1 MQAPMQ
7 TTQQTPM
14 QTAQD
19 FKPEEMQD
27 FLRIQHRR
35 VNPTEETT
43 DKEFLIRC
51 RILLG
56 NETHLFHKQTEKFA
70 LRPTIFAYLSNHHN
84 SVYINFQKYFNKL
97 IIEKAKLLN
106 GEKFEPIE
114 IIEGKY
120 IGFFTKID
128 TLRRFNIVF
137 RECCRVVGTVKGFRI
152 TNIIK
157 NRKKETT
164 GTTTGTTTEKKQETP
179 TGTPTEKKQETPT
192 EKKQETPTGTDKK
205 E

>member
-1 MQAPMQ
+1 MQAPMMQ
-7 TTQQTPM
+7 TTQQTT
-14 QTAQD
+14 QG
-19 FKPEEMQD
+19 FNPEEMQE
-27 FLRIQHRR
+27 LLKIQHRR

-56 NETHLFHKQTEKFA
+56 NETHLFHKPTEKFA
-70 LRPTIFAYLSNHHN
+70 LRPTIFAYLTNHHN

-97 IIEKAKLLN
+97 IIEKSKLLN
-106 GEKFEPIE
+106 GEKFEPFE

-157 NRKKETT
+157 NRKK
-164 GTTTGTTTEKKQETP
+164 TTETETKQET
-179 TGTPTEKKQETPT
+179 EKETKQET
-192 EKKQETPTGTDKK
+192 KQETEKETKQETEKETKKK

>member
-1 MQAPMQ
+1 MV
-7 TTQQTPM
+7 TIGELYTNL
-14 QTAQD
+14 
-19 FKPEEMQD
+19 KSV
-27 FLRIQHRR
+27 LRLMNID
-35 VNPTEETT
+35 TYAFE
-43 DKEFLIRC
+43 
-51 RILLG
+51 
-56 NETHLFHKQTEKFA
+56 A
-70 LRPTIFAYLSNHHN
+70 
-84 SVYINFQKYFNKL
+84 KL

-157 NRKKETT
+157 NKK
-164 GTTTGTTTEKKQETP
+164 K
-179 TGTPTEKKQETPT
+179 ETPT
-192 EKKQETPTGTDKK
+192 ETKK
-205 E
+205 ETEK

>member
-1 MQAPMQ
+1 MQTSQQ
-7 TTQQTPM
+7 TTQ

-19 FKPEEMQD
+19 FKPEEMQE
-27 FLRIQHRR
+27 LLKIQHRR

-56 NETHLFHKQTEKFA
+56 NETHLFHKPTEKFA

-164 GTTTGTTTEKKQETP
+164 ETKKETTIEIKQKTNKEITIEKKQEA
-179 TGTPTEKKQETPT
+179 KQETPT
-192 EKKQETPTGTDKK
+192 ETKK
-205 E
+205 ETEKKE